1 MAYQG
6 TKWHLDLSSRLA
18 TTDGP
23 KFGGGCAPWGGAG
36 SVSNTILP
44 GPRPTIVP
52 SGILI
57 HPAVWA
63 QQTWAENWVEA
74 LPPFGEGELGLHLT
88 QRRLGRGLPL
98 YQVAS

>member
-1 MAYQG
+1 MGRNLGGLCPLFGRGSWVPIQHSVAWADAYL
-6 TKWHLDLSSRLA
+6 HS
-18 TTDGP
+18 
-23 KFGGGCAPWGGAG
+23 
-36 SVSNTILP
+36 
-44 GPRPTIVP
+44 
-52 SGILI
+52 ILI